1 MSKFIDE
8 NTVAE
13 IKQRA
18 DLVDTVGQF
27 VTLKQAGANFKGNC
41 PRCDSSSFTVTPP
54 KDMFKCFG
62 CGWGGKGAISFLM
75 GDKRGSSGLSYP
87 EALKWIA
94 DRNGITID

>member
-1 MSKFIDE
+1 MSYINED
-8 NTVAE
+8 TVAE

-27 VTLKQAGANFKGNC
+27 VTLKKSGSNLKGNC
-41 PRCDSSSFTVTPP
+41 PRCDSSSFTVTEP
-54 KDMFKCFG
+54 KDMYKCFG

-75 GDKRGSSGLSYP
+75 GDKRKDAGMSYP

-94 DRNGITID
+94 DRNGIQIN